1 MEANPLLITSLFNA
15 DYKKKK
21 KLYPLPERK
30 GGAGSSAL
38 TWQVILSPVLSWKAS
53 VFISVHPETNPTLIE
68 PYHCGKSMLP

>member
-30 GGAGSSAL
+30 GGVSDQDE
-38 TWQVILSPVLSWKAS
+38 T
-53 VFISVHPETNPTLIE
+53 IS
-68 PYHCGKSMLP
+68 